1 MNKGK
6 KLSNKLVGSA
16 IATVSIVL
24 PVTGQCSDELFTAE
38 DLPSGYLLAEAET
51 GKMPEGKC
59 GEGKCGS
66 MGKAESSN
74 PSKLAVAAEVSA
86 KTAEGKCG
94 AGMKMGEGS
103 CGASM
108 GMGGMDMDE
117 KGMVMNANTD
127 KLPRDCKKISEDVSF
142 TVTAGTKY
150 ATHNGTIFGFDR
162 NEWNVKPC
170 SRVTVRFINEDSVRH
185 QWMMHGLPK
194 YIYPE
199 GMFHLEVNGPGER
212 TGTFIV
218 ASDAKTM
225 LVHCDISQHM
235 QKGMKGQFKVNG
247 GSGDLPSIP
256 GISGSIY
263 PDSYKR
269 MKRAK

>member
-1 MNKGK
+1 MKRLNK
-6 KLSNKLVGSA
+6 SSSILVGSA
-16 IATVSIVL
+16 VATASVGL
-24 PVTGQCSDELFTAE
+24 PMAAQCSEELFSTN
-38 DLPSGYLLAEAET
+38 DLASGYMLAEAET
-51 GKMPEGKC
+51 VKMPEGKC

-66 MGKAESSN
+66 MGKTKAPVAEGG
-74 PSKLAVAAEVSA
+74 KGEAA
-86 KTAEGKCG
+86 KMAEGKCG

-103 CGASM
+103 CGADM
-108 GMGGMDMDE
+108 GMAGMDMDE
-117 KGMVMNANTD
+117 KGMVMNANSDT
-127 KLPRDCKKISEDVSF
+127 LPRDCKKISEDVSF
-142 TVTAGTKY
+142 TVKAGTAH
-150 ATHNGTIFGFDR
+150 ATHNGTIFGFDS

-269 MKRAK
+269 MKPSKK

>member
-1 MNKGK
+1 MKKINKSPSA
-6 KLSNKLVGSA
+6 LLGSA
-16 IATVSIVL
+16 VATAAVTLPIAAQS
-24 PVTGQCSDELFTAE
+24 SEALFAAD
-38 DLPSGYLLAEAET
+38 DLANSYMLAEAET
-51 GKMPEGKC
+51 TKMPEGKC
-59 GEGKCGS
+59 GEGKCGN
-66 MGKAESSN
+66 MGKTEAAAKKDA
-74 PSKLAVAAEVSA
+74 SKM
-86 KTAEGKCG
+86 AEGKCG

-103 CGASM
+103 CGANM

-117 KGMVMNANTD
+117 KGMVMNANSD

-142 TVTAGTKY
+142 TVKAGTAH
-150 ATHNGTIFGFDR
+150 ATHNGTIFGFDS

-194 YIYPE
+194 YLYPE

-263 PDSYKR
+263 PDSYKP
-269 MKRAK
+269 MGSAKK